1 MTNRAGW
8 ALYFVGRG
16 LQLFGLVLVT
26 RAVLTSSAREL
37 RAMVALTGVGVVF
50 FLAGCCWRGR
60 TPGAVADA
68 RHCGSRA
75 THSRVVAR

>member
-26 RAVLTSSAREL
+26 RAVLMSSAREL
-37 RAMVALTGVGVVF
+37 RAMVGLTGVGVVF
-50 FLAGCCWRGR
+50 FLAGWLLARRDPGGR
-60 TPGAVADA
+60 
-68 RHCGSRA
+68 S
-75 THSRVVAR
+75 